1 MLCKV
6 THCAG
11 RVSAN
16 TRPHQLRWGD
26 RESIGKLL
34 SGYILC
40 VSKRISIATDG
51 ICCNMPCTSLCFN
64 FPAPTQPQGVTA
76 EPINSTAVRA
86 SWQEPMFPNG
96 IIRQY
101 IVNISDGSIVVARST
116 VAGDILS
123 TEVFDLMPYTLYS
136 VVVYVVTV
144 ETGEPSDIET
154 VRTSEAGK

>member
-1 MLCKV
+1 M
-6 THCAG
+6 
-11 RVSAN
+11 S
-16 TRPHQLRWGD
+16 
-26 RESIGKLL
+26 
-34 SGYILC
+34 
-40 VSKRISIATDG
+40 
-51 ICCNMPCTSLCFN
+51 CTSLCFN

-123 TEVFDLMPYTLYS
+123 TAVSDLEPYTLYS
-136 VVVYVVTV
+136 VVVYAVTV

>member
-1 MLCKV
+1 M
-6 THCAG
+6 
-11 RVSAN
+11 
-16 TRPHQLRWGD
+16 
-26 RESIGKLL
+26 GKLL

-40 VSKRISIATDG
+40 VSKRIAIATDG
-51 ICCNMPCTSLCFN
+51 NILCTSLCFN
-64 FPAPTQPQGVTA
+64 FSAPTQPQGVTA
-76 EPINSTAVRA
+76 EAINSTAVRA
-86 SWQEPMFPNG
+86 RWQEPMFPNG

-116 VAGDILS
+116 VPGSTLS

-136 VVVYVVTV
+136 VVVYAVTV